1 MRIDRS
7 YLGNQNTYAENNPK
21 CIVVH
26 NTDNFAAGADARA
39 HARAQHDGNFQNIS
53 AHYYVDDG
61 DTAYQAA
68 PHSRGCWHVGINYGG
83 KNLFQQYGNKNSIGV
98 EMCVQ
103 AGYNYEKAFEN
114 TAALVREIMRETGIP
129 LERVYRHYDI
139 CSKYCPSQIMNRGDW
154 DRMKRMIGSGAGST
168 GTGTAGSGTGKTY
181 APGIYQVQTAALN
194 IRQAPDADSRIAGT
208 IRDQGSYT
216 VTEIQN
222 TSWGRLLSGAGWVN
236 CHTAYCRYAGPAKE
250 KSAETAKSSGKTVA
264 EDGKKKKKRKKK
276 LPSDFYDYNLLA
288 CTILLVSFGLIMLYS
303 ASAYEAAS
311 TFKGN
316 DMYYFTHQAGLSAI
330 VLVGI
335 VILSKFVDYHSVWFQ
350 RIAALVY
357 WGSLL
362 LMAAVRFTP
371 LGYEAYGARRWLR
384 IGGVS
389 LQPAEIGK
397 LGLIL
402 YLPYI
407 ILKMGKNMRTIRA
420 KAIVLGLGVLQAL
433 AAWILTDNLSTAIIL
448 GLIACVILFLAD
460 PEVKFYARVIPG
472 AAVIGVFAIIILKN
486 NLQIFE
492 RIGGDFRS
500 NRIYEWLSGGSYQI
514 LQGLYAIGSGG
525 FLGKGLGN
533 STQKITTIPE
543 AQNDMIFSIICEEL
557 GIFGALLVLLLF
569 GYLLYR
575 LFVVAQNAPDAY
587 GMLMVS
593 GVFAHI
599 SIQVILN
606 LCVVLKLMP
615 ATGITLPF
623 ISYGG
628 TSVLFILTEI
638 GIALCVSR
646 FIVFQDGKSGEGE
659 AQAEEQ

>member
-208 IRDQGSYT
+208 IRDHGSYT

-264 EDGKKKKKRKKK
+264 EDGIWGE
-276 LPSDFYDYNLLA
+276 NLTGKTNGA
-288 CTILLVSFGLIMLYS
+288 FG
-303 ASAYEAAS
+303 
-311 TFKGN
+311 G
-316 DMYYFTHQAGLSAI
+316 
-330 VLVGI
+330 GI
-335 VILSKFVDYHSVWFQ
+335 KN
-350 RIAALVY
+350 R
-357 WGSLL
+357 
-362 LMAAVRFTP
+362 
-371 LGYEAYGARRWLR
+371 LR
-384 IGGVS
+384 Y
-389 LQPAEIGK
+389 A
-397 LGLIL
+397 LGL
-402 YLPYI
+402 
-407 ILKMGKNMRTIRA
+407 R
-420 KAIVLGLGVLQAL
+420 
-433 AAWILTDNLSTAIIL
+433 
-448 GLIACVILFLAD
+448 
-460 PEVKFYARVIPG
+460 
-472 AAVIGVFAIIILKN
+472 
-486 NLQIFE
+486 
-492 RIGGDFRS
+492 
-500 NRIYEWLSGGSYQI
+500 
-514 LQGLYAIGSGG
+514 GLYA
-525 FLGKGLGN
+525 
-533 STQKITTIPE
+533 
-543 AQNDMIFSIICEEL
+543 
-557 GIFGALLVLLLF
+557 LF
-569 GYLLYR
+569 GKLRAAMTEGFKNL
-575 LFVVAQNAPDAY
+575 AQFSSGTNKSLSNLKSSLTQLKNALATA
-587 GMLMVS
+587 
-593 GVFAHI
+593 FAP
-599 SIQVILN
+599 ILQTIE
-606 LCVVLKLMP
+606 P
-615 ATGITLPF
+615 
-623 ISYGG
+623 
-628 TSVLFILTEI
+628 ILT
-638 GIALCVSR
+638 R
-646 FIVFQDGKSGEGE
+646 FINMLSKAADYIARFTAALTGKSSYTRNQSAGGLRKEHRRNRRSSRRRQQEHGEIRRDQPDHDEGHF
-659 AQAEEQ
+659 QRWRRKLRDLTGGYV

>member
-1 MRIDRS
+1 MPGSLNHQKGENMRIDRS

-208 IRDQGSYT
+208 IRDHGSYT

-236 CHTAYCRYAGPAKE
+236 CHTAYCRYAGSAKE

-264 EDGKKKKKRKKK
+264 EDGIWGE
-276 LPSDFYDYNLLA
+276 NL
-288 CTILLVSFGLIMLYS
+288 T
-303 ASAYEAAS
+303 
-311 TFKGN
+311 
-316 DMYYFTHQAGLSAI
+316 
-330 VLVGI
+330 
-335 VILSKFVDYHSVWFQ
+335 
-350 RIAALVY
+350 
-357 WGSLL
+357 
-362 LMAAVRFTP
+362 
-371 LGYEAYGARRWLR
+371 RR
-384 IGGVS
+384 
-389 LQPAEIGK
+389 LQE
-397 LGLIL
+397 
-402 YLPYI
+402 
-407 ILKMGKNMRTIRA
+407 
-420 KAIVLGLGVLQAL
+420 
-433 AAWILTDNLSTAIIL
+433 
-448 GLIACVILFLAD
+448 
-460 PEVKFYARVIPG
+460 
-472 AAVIGVFAIIILKN
+472 
-486 NLQIFE
+486 
-492 RIGGDFRS
+492 
-500 NRIYEWLSGGSYQI
+500 
-514 LQGLYAIGSGG
+514 
-525 FLGKGLGN
+525 
-533 STQKITTIPE
+533 
-543 AQNDMIFSIICEEL
+543 
-557 GIFGALLVLLLF
+557 LF
-569 GYLLYR
+569 GT
-575 LFVVAQNAPDAY
+575 P
-587 GMLMVS
+587 
-593 GVFAHI
+593 
-599 SIQVILN
+599 
-606 LCVVLKLMP
+606 
-615 ATGITLPF
+615 
-623 ISYGG
+623 
-628 TSVLFILTEI
+628 
-638 GIALCVSR
+638 
-646 FIVFQDGKSGEGE
+646 QDGKISNQLAVNRKFCDGIT
-659 AQAEEQ
+659 AAEWDSTPKGGSALVKEMQKWASAGMDGYIGPQTILAWQKKLGTPIDGTVSSPSAMVKKLQKWCNQK